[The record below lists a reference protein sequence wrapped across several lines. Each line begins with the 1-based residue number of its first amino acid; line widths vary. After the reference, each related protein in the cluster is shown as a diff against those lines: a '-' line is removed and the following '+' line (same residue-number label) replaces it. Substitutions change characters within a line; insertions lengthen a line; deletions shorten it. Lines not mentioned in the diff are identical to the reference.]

1 MKITKC
7 FIHRT
12 VGDSVNDVIYFEG
25 SGQYFS
31 SKLAFLKKS
40 GNIKENNLPN
50 DTRIKQVEWDALF
63 GNYLPDEKRHLY
75 DSSLS

>member
-1 MKITKC
+1 M
-7 FIHRT
+7 FHSQNS
-12 VGDSVNDVIYFEG
+12 GHSVNDVIYFEG
-25 SGQYFS
+25 YRQYFS

-50 DTRIKQVEWDALF
+50 DTWIKQVEWDALF
-63 GNYLPDEKRHLY
+63 GNYLPDEKYGLY